1 MIIIIIIII
10 IKQLGAIPC
19 TIYKMDPEWKM
30 ENRKTYQSKNRENSW
45 NLDLVKYFQI
55 KHQKHDP

>member
-1 MIIIIIIII
+1 
-10 IKQLGAIPC
+10 
-19 TIYKMDPEWKM
+19 MDPEWKM